1 VRNNVCARV
10 RAIVRSSRQHCL
22 SAAAGR
28 PIPVSVVALIAEKA
42 AGSDEIRDILE
53 RGYHLLE
60 PDDFTVLLAYPG
72 TTEDLERM
80 IRRLRGW

>member
-1 VRNNVCARV
+1 
-10 RAIVRSSRQHCL
+10 
-22 SAAAGR
+22 
-28 PIPVSVVALIAEKA
+28 VVALIAEKA